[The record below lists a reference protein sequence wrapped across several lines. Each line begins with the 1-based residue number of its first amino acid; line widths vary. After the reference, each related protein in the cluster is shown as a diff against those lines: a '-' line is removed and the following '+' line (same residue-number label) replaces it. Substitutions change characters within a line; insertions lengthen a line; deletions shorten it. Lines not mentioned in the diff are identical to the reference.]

1 MLLYTQSGRET
12 FPAAARL
19 LFYLPD
25 ATRRVVNTITII
37 AGKRLRS
44 LWVLSSGWPLQHH
57 CRLIGLLG
65 VWLCC
70 VLSAPAIAKSQILII
85 IDDVGYRPSDTQTLT
100 LPTPVT
106 LSILPD
112 TPLATVVAD
121 QAARQGRDVML
132 HLPMEADSG
141 YKLGPLALTAD
152 MYPHTIA
159 ETLRQALLSVPSAK
173 GLNNHMGS
181 RLTRERLPMQAL
193 MQAVKKEGLFFI
205 DSRTTPDS
213 VAATIAQNT
222 GIPTAIRDVFLDHE
236 HNEAFLQ
243 QQMDLLV
250 RIAKKHGLA
259 IGIAH
264 PHPLSVAFLRRT
276 LPQLRDQ
283 GVELISVSDLFA
295 PVAPS
300 RREPEP
306 KRRLT
311 LAPQ

>member
-1 MLLYTQSGRET
+1 M
-12 FPAAARL
+12 
-19 LFYLPD
+19 
-25 ATRRVVNTITII
+25 
-37 AGKRLRS
+37 RS
-44 LWVLSSGWPLQHH
+44 LWVLISELATKRHR
-57 CRLIGLLG
+57 RLTALMTL
-65 VWLCC
+65 WLCC
-70 VLSAPAIAKSQILII
+70 VLLIPAPAIAKSQVLII

-112 TPLATVVAD
+112 TPLASAVAA

-159 ETLRQALLSVPSAK
+159 DTLRQALRSVPNAR
-173 GLNNHMGS
+173 GINNHMGS

-213 VAATIAQNT
+213 VAATIAENT

-236 HNEAFLQ
+236 HSEAFLQ
-243 QQMDLLV
+243 QQMALLV
-250 RIAKKHGLA
+250 RIAKKHGLG

-264 PHPLSVAFLRRT
+264 PHPLSVDFLRRT
-276 LPQLRDQ
+276 LPQLKHQ

-295 PVAPS
+295 PATPS
-300 RREPEP
+300 RWEPEP